1 MSWVA
6 IEDGFIRHPKI
17 IALTDTELRVWL
29 RLLCWSA
36 QYRTK
41 GAVCQAVTGEV
52 PGANRTRLEKYTSL
66 GLLDKTDNGYAIHD
80 WAEYNGNARERAD
93 ARERKRLQ
101 RQREKETNGAHPE

>member
-6 IEDGFIRHPKI
+6 LEDGFIRHPKI
-17 IALTDTELRVWL
+17 IALTDTDLRVWL

-36 QYRTK
+36 QYRTR
-41 GAVCQAVTGEV
+41 GVVSEAVLGEV
-52 PGANRTRLEKYTSL
+52 PGATRSRLDKFAGL
-66 GLLDKTDNGYAIHD
+66 GLLDRLDVGFVIHD

-101 RQREKETNGAHPE
+101 RQREKETNGDADA